1 MKIPTTIT
9 DQAGFIRAQADL
21 FSAFVT
27 KRFGEDSERGEF
39 IAGIW
44 WTVGLVILAVA
55 AIALITA
62 KVNGKLGEIN

>member
-1 MKIPTTIT
+1 MKIRSTIA
-9 DQAGFIRAQADL
+9 DQRAFLLAQADL
-21 FSAFVT
+21 FAAFT
-27 KRFGEDSERGEF
+27 AKRFGDAPERGEF

-62 KVNGKLGEIN
+62 KVNGKLGQIN